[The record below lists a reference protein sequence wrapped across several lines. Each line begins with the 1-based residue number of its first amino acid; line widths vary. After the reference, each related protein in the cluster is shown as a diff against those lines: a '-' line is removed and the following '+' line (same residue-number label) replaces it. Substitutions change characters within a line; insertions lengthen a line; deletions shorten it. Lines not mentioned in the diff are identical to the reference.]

1 MTKSVKCSSAQRG
14 RVVDA
19 AGSVLIVE
27 LNINTSECGECA
39 IAGSCGRKPSD
50 KVAGYSKVRARVAE
64 GVRIPAIGSE
74 VDVRSA
80 MGPAMSAS
88 LLLGLPLVVFIATA
102 VIAYSLG
109 ASDLIAVISACLAD
123 LLTFG
128 ILMIRFRKRTLWT
141 VVSDH

>member
-39 IAGSCGRKPSD
+39 IADSCGRKPSD